1 MQPETFQPDDEYCA
15 YCHAIAAG
23 PCAECGALCCGDC
36 VEVVLRFT
44 SQRAVC
50 KPCLADDAP
59 HGGSA
64 RRWWVGSALAV
75 LALAVLLIVLV
86 RG

>member
-1 MQPETFQPDDEYCA
+1 MEPQTFQPDDEYCA
-15 YCHAIAAG
+15 YCHAVAAG

-50 KPCLADDAP
+50 KPCLAASP
-59 HGGSA
+59 RRAGGGVW
-64 RRWWVGSALAV
+64 RWLIAGALIAAAALA
-75 LALAVLLIVLV
+75 LLILL
-86 RG
+86 